1 MSIIGVLLI
10 GLVVG
15 AVAKFLMP
23 GKDPGGFL
31 ITMALGV
38 VGAMAATSIGQ
49 ALKLYEPGEAAGF
62 VGAVLGAMLLLA
74 IYRATK
80 RRRM

>member
-10 GLVVG
+10 GLLVG

-23 GKDPGGFL
+23 EKDPGGFL

-38 VGAMAATSIGQ
+38 VGAMAATSLGQ
-49 ALKLYEPGEAAGF
+49 ALKLYETGETAGF
-62 VGAVLGAMLLLA
+62 IGGVIGAMLLLA
-74 IYRATK
+74 LYRALK
-80 RRRM
+80 GRRA